1 MKTAPAG
8 IAFKEGVMNKLSNNP
23 LFSQNLILKEMKKI
37 IITSITL
44 ATLFITNVSNAQVAI
59 GKEDVTNQSVL
70 LEFGSD
76 NKGLILP
83 SVEDA
88 PEAVGGTFVFN
99 TTDNSVE
106 VWEGKNN
113 GGAGD
118 WTNLTQNDVPGVPH
132 AFVNSGTDV
141 GDGVV
146 IGADT
151 TDKPGVLVLESTTST
166 LVLPQVAS
174 PHENMPGAIAGTMV
188 YDTDADM
195 IAVYDGANWSYW
207 K

>member
-1 MKTAPAG
+1 
-8 IAFKEGVMNKLSNNP
+8 
-23 LFSQNLILKEMKKI
+23 MKKI

-44 ATLFITNVSNAQVAI
+44 ATLFITNVVNAQVAI
-59 GKEDVTNQSVL
+59 GKNEVTNTSSL
-70 LEFGSD
+70 LEFGTD
-76 NKGLILP
+76 NKGIILP
-83 SVEDA
+83 SVADA
-88 PEAVGGTFVFN
+88 PDAIGGTFIFN
-99 TTDNSVE
+99 TEDKAVK
-106 VWEGKNN
+106 VWEDRTGEI
-113 GGAGD
+113 GG
-118 WTNLTQNDVPGVPH
+118 WTNLTENDVEGVLNPYT
-132 AFVNSGTDV
+132 NEGTEDV
-141 GDGVV
+141 GEGVV

-166 LVLPQVAS
+166 IVLPQVAS